1 MLLLTGLAVVIGA
14 VIGII
19 IRQAN
24 PSEEVLVWVGE
35 FLKNSPLMKNY
46 LYFLFNQ
53 VRHILMKKYLN
64 IFQ

>member
-14 VIGII
+14 VIGLI

-35 FLKNSPLMKNY
+35 LLK
-46 LYFLFNQ
+46 
-53 VRHILMKKYLN
+53 ILL
-64 IFQ
+64 Q